1 MYAVSPA
8 AAGLWR
14 SLLMGIAVEAGLPIA
29 WLEHAAPRPLEVVWR
44 RDDMAAVFMCGLPFA
59 EADPQPTLVAAP
71 VPSPAEFGG
80 EAHYWSEFV
89 VRSDS
94 THRSVA
100 DAFGGRLALT
110 VPGSQS
116 GCVAALTYFQAVAPI
131 GYDMHSGGRSRAA
144 GRVWTGGP
152 LFAEIIA
159 PTITPLGALSAV
171 IEGHA
176 DIAPI
181 DAYAFALLRA
191 HRPELTAR
199 VRVVGRTEPTPIPP
213 LVASREFASE
223 PSSAE
228 TIATL
233 SRALETAHLNPAWKP
248 FLDQLLL
255 QRFINPDP
263 KAYSILSDRHA
274 SAKLFWR
281 ARPLAAV
288 THSAFA
294 W

>member
-29 WLEHAAPRPLEVVWR
+29 WLEHAAPRPLEELWR

-71 VPSPAEFGG
+71 VPSPAQFGG
-80 EAHYWSEFV
+80 DADYWSEFV

-116 GCVAALTYFQAVAPI
+116 GCAAALCYFQSIALTGQEWDTNGGNGAV
-131 GYDMHSGGRSRAA
+131 GGW
-144 GRVWTGGP
+144 WTGGP

-181 DAYAFALLRA
+181 DSYAFALLRA
-191 HRPELTAR
+191 HRPELTAL
-199 VRVVGRTEPTPIPP
+199 VRAVGRTEPTPIPP

-233 SRALETAHLNPAWKP
+233 SRALETAHLNAAWKP

-255 QRFINPDP
+255 QRFIKPDP
-263 KAYSILSDRHA
+263 KAYAMLSDRHA
-274 SAKLFWR
+274 SARLFWR